1 MTKNYYL
8 DGLRKLRE
16 ILKGLLKKNQQQ
28 LQPVTLPRKDGFRHK
43 LNRIIK
49 RHYLVSTGAPFQGPF
64 SFFKNSLNPGK

>member
-43 LNRIIK
+43 LNR
-49 RHYLVSTGAPFQGPF
+49 T
-64 SFFKNSLNPGK
+64 